1 LRDLQ
6 EFFWYMSKPKIFLVL
21 CILFAISVTG
31 CSVPILTGEFIPA
44 VGVTPDQVR
53 LDNKECYM
61 RSSDFWDVPL
71 TTEEENRIDG
81 HETGRLFER
90 GRGRNRGSDRYFLC
104 MLDRNYQWVEY
115 RPYWFPLSKCE
126 LLDRYQKGGID
137 VNRLKYLCDT
147 QYKDEKCEVC
157 K

>member
-1 LRDLQ
+1 
-6 EFFWYMSKPKIFLVL
+6 MSKPKIFFVL
-21 CILFAISVTG
+21 CILVAISVTG
-31 CSVPILTGEFIPA
+31 CSVPKLSPAFIPA

-53 LDNKECYM
+53 LDNRECYM
-61 RSSDFWDVPL
+61 RPSDVLDLPL

-81 HETGRLFER
+81 RETGRFFER
-90 GRGRNRGSDRYFLC
+90 GRGRTRSGDRYFLC
-104 MLDRNYQWVEY
+104 MLDRNYQLVEY
-115 RPYWFPLSKCE
+115 RPNWFPLSKCE
-126 LLDRYQKGGID
+126 LLDRYQEGGID